1 MPKRWKNSPSK
12 WKLFLQSNPSNK
24 EASLE
29 GLAAPAAHL
38 NQTRLIGLGCALA
51 GAVAFSGKAI
61 VVKLGYRLGVDAI
74 TLLMYR
80 MLFALPF
87 FLCLMWWGSRASKQ
101 KAPKFKMTGPDFTAV
116 LVLGF
121 FGYYMAS
128 FLDFLGLQYISAS
141 LERLI
146 LYLNPTLV
154 LLLGVVMFGRRLRWQ
169 QVAGLAISY
178 GGVVVALWHELSVQG
193 TNVLLGSVLV
203 FLSAISYAL
212 YLGYS
217 GQWVQRLGSVRLVG
231 WSSSVACILCILQF
245 LLTRPL
251 AALAVPA
258 EVLTLSLVNAIFCT
272 VIPVML
278 VMMAIGRI
286 GSALTAQVG
295 MLGPVSTIFFA
306 YFLLGEPFGLWSA
319 LGAVL
324 VLMGVAWASHQSLKV
339 DGPS

>member
-1 MPKRWKNSPSK
+1 M
-12 WKLFLQSNPSNK
+12 
-24 EASLE
+24 
-29 GLAAPAAHL
+29 
-38 NQTRLIGLGCALA
+38 
-51 GAVAFSGKAI
+51 
-61 VVKLGYRLGVDAI
+61 VKLGYRLGVDAI

-87 FLCLMWWGSRASKQ
+87 FLCLIWWGSRANKQ
-101 KAPKFKMTGPDFTAV
+101 QAAKVKMTRRDAGAV
-116 LVLGF
+116 LALGF
-121 FGYYMAS
+121 LGYYLAS

-169 QVAGLAISY
+169 QVVGLAISY
-178 GGVVVALWHELSVQG
+178 GGVVVALWHELQVQG
-193 TNVLLGSVLV
+193 ANVLLGSVLV

-231 WSSSVACILCILQF
+231 WSSSIACMLCIVQF
-245 LLTRPL
+245 LVTRPL
-251 AALAVPA
+251 AAFAVPM
-258 EVLTLSLVNAIFCT
+258 EVLQLSVINAIFCT

-286 GSALTAQVG
+286 GSALTAQIG

-324 VLMGVAWASHQSLKV
+324 VLMGVAWASHQSLKI
-339 DGPS
+339 DAPA